1 MSRTWQCCRGAGSAW
16 LCRELP
22 EELPRWEGLVVP
34 EQVRRSL
41 QERPRDW
48 GDCVR
53 WARRHWQLRY
63 HNSIAQ
69 LLHDVP
75 PSHVST
81 VPPLCPLCWRGVPS
95 PDSAFPAAG
104 NQPRCALLVGGQEVS
119 PPTDVRPQ
127 QCECTEMWG
136 RGELLVGSGHGSGQ
150 SCSRNLNGLRS
161 MQDERRLHPPLYCR
175 TPTWHTWRLLPTSWL
190 TPTGCHPAVT
200 GWPRGMCSATRCC
213 HPSCPRMGATSPR
226 WRAWKRWRRLWVRL
240 LHVCVPKA

>member
-1 MSRTWQCCRGAGSAW
+1 MGGPGGARAGAEEPAGAAAGLGGLRALGPPALAAPLPQQHRTAA
-16 LCRELP
+16 
-22 EELPRWEGLVVP
+22 
-34 EQVRRSL
+34 
-41 QERPRDW
+41 
-48 GDCVR
+48 
-53 WARRHWQLRY
+53 ARRAALACEHG
-63 HNSIAQ
+63 
-69 LLHDVP
+69 
-75 PSHVST
+75 
-81 VPPLCPLCWRGVPS
+81 PPLCPLCWRGVPS